1 MQKCLSDHRLV
12 LQHRGAGVNNTLPQ
26 HGLLK
31 LLLSSPALVL
41 LALIS
46 TFGYA
51 AWLPLFD
58 LDEGAFTTATREML
72 ETGNWISTYMNG
84 VPRHDKPIL
93 IYWLQALSVS
103 NFGLSTFSLRLPSC
117 LAALA
122 WVWISYGFVKEQRN
136 ETEAR
141 LMVWLLAS
149 LPLASIIFKAAI
161 ADALLNFLL
170 CAAFFD
176 IYRYYLRAD
185 KRTLFRIGIW
195 LGLGFLTK
203 GPVACALPLVAS
215 FVLFT
220 SEGRFKDWLKA
231 VFHPMIL
238 VTFTIIVLPWHIAVY
253 LDQGWEFFKGFYL
266 KHNID
271 RFSSTMESHGGKPYY
286 YVLLMPLLLIPFTG
300 LIAPVVKSL
309 FAQRPKGLELYL
321 LTWFLLVLAIFSFS
335 KTQLPHYIL
344 YGITPILFLMTRHLL
359 QVGFWSLLAPALTIL
374 FVSLLP
380 LLFSYAAQQS
390 SKPFDKAVLELATTE
405 YNLVFQ
411 LVTAA
416 GLSLAAALYL
426 LKKIDYPSRLL
437 IGAATTMLTFNF
449 LLLPLL
455 GAAQQEPVREAALL
469 AKKIGGPVVSYG
481 INMPSFSVYREA
493 IVPRRKPQRGE
504 LVFTR
509 IDSQEDLLKLDE
521 TVQPVRLY
529 SKGGVALYSYE

>member
-1 MQKCLSDHRLV
+1 MH
-12 LQHRGAGVNNTLPQ
+12 QHKGAGVNNALPQ
-26 HGLLK
+26 QGLTK
-31 LLLSSPALVL
+31 LLLSTPTLIVLALV
-41 LALIS
+41 S
-46 TFGYA
+46 TIGYA

-122 WVWISYGFVKEQRN
+122 WIWISYRFVKEQRN

-176 IYRYYLRAD
+176 IYRYYQRAD
-185 KRTLFRIGIW
+185 NGTLFRIGIW

-203 GPVACALPLVAS
+203 GPVACALPLIAS

-231 VFHPMIL
+231 VFHPIIL
-238 VTFTIIVLPWHIAVY
+238 ATFIIIVLPWHIAVY

-286 YVLLMPLLLIPFTG
+286 YVMLLPLLLTPFTG
-300 LIAPVVKSL
+300 LIAPVIKSL
-309 FAQRPKGLELYL
+309 FKQRPKELELFL

-344 YGITPILFLMTRHLL
+344 YGITPVLFLMTRHLL
-359 QVGFWSLLAPALTIL
+359 NVGFWSLLAPALTIL

-380 LLFSYAAQQS
+380 LFFGYAASQS
-390 SKPFDKAVLELATTE
+390 HKPFDIAVLELATLE
-405 YNLVFQ
+405 YTIIFQ
-411 LVTAA
+411 VMTAI
-416 GLSLAAALYL
+416 GLCIVISLFLF
-426 LKKIDYPSRLL
+426 KKTDYPSRLL
-437 IGAATTMLTFNF
+437 MGAAATMLAFNF

-469 AKKIGGPVVSYG
+469 AKKMGGPVVSYG
-481 INMPSFSVYREA
+481 INMPSFSVYRDA
-493 IVPRRKPQRGE
+493 IVPRREPQRGE

-509 IDSQEDLLKLDE
+509 INKDLSLLDPNAN
-521 TVQPVRLY
+521 PVRLY
-529 SKGGVALYSYE
+529 AKGGVALYSYE